1 MFFISCCLEWTNS
14 TAVFCINSFFHLF
27 TPLRNPETAIYPNN
41 PNAVSTKMAAIG
53 IKSIVEKWTVF
64 CLFYFTDHTFSIS
77 QLHVGLVCLRY
88 LHGKVKCFAKI
99 LKIAKNKCKSRPVER
114 TMEQN
119 VPGGTPLYELY
130 RYVPPHQV
138 GFLRPFS
145 LKTGVHFARIWYG
158 FRGNYWIVWTYLSFQ
173 FQMSKKER
181 KYVNSKWIW
190 RIFLFAL

>member
-1 MFFISCCLEWTNS
+1 MDKLDRDFFLLTASFACLP
-14 TAVFCINSFFHLF
+14 
-27 TPLRNPETAIYPNN
+27 PLRNHETAIYPIN
-41 PNAVSTKMAAIG
+41 PNAVSTKMAGIG
-53 IKSIVEKWTVF
+53 IRSIVEKWTVF

-77 QLHVGLVCLRY
+77 QLHVELVCLRY
-88 LHGKVKCFAKI
+88 RHGKLKCFAKI

-130 RYVPPHQV
+130 RYVSSHQV
-138 GFLRPFS
+138 GFLRPFG
-145 LKTGVHFARIWYG
+145 LKTGIHFARIWYG
-158 FRGNYWIVWTYLSFQ
+158 FRGNYGIVWTYLSFQ